1 MSDDNAR
8 MPPLR
13 DLIDDP
19 QFRRGGRDMLEFAP
33 GIAAWGLVTGV
44 AMAKSGLGVP
54 LAILMSLTV
63 YAGSAQLASLPLL
76 AAGAPMWVVWGA
88 AFCVNLR
95 FVIFSAQWRVHIGHL
110 SRPQRLLLAYP
121 LADLNLIAF
130 QRAWPG
136 GTRAPGQV
144 RYIVG
149 GAVTIW
155 LVWQLP
161 SLLGIVLSE
170 AIPTAWGLG
179 FAGTLAMLGLTYGL
193 LKDRSTWPAALVA
206 AAAAVAAFA
215 LPLKLNI
222 VVAIAA
228 AVAAGLLIEQGE
240 RAHARLRGGA

>member
-1 MSDDNAR
+1 
-8 MPPLR
+8 MPSLR
-13 DLIDDP
+13 ALLNDP
-19 QFRRGGRDMLEFAP
+19 HFRRGSRDILEFAP

-44 AMAKSGLGVP
+44 AMAKSGLSLP

-76 AAGAPMWVVWGA
+76 AAGAPMGVIWGA

-95 FVIFSAQWRVHIGHL
+95 FVIFSAQWRTHLGHL
-110 SRPQRLLLAYP
+110 PRGRRMALAYL

-136 GTRAPGQV
+136 ARYEPGQV

-149 GAVTIW
+149 GVATVW
-155 LVWQLP
+155 WVWQLP
-161 SLLGIVLSE
+161 SLIGILLSE

-193 LKDRSTWPAALVA
+193 LKDRTTWTAALVA
-206 AAAAVAAFA
+206 AAAAVAAYA

-228 AVAAGLLIEQGE
+228 AVAAGLLMEQAE
-240 RAHARLRGGA
+240 RARRQLAGDA